1 MEPNPLFTVERRDTN
16 IVFFTVFV
24 VLHSNGGKF
33 WKKRKLGVVLPED
46 VQPRL

>member
-1 MEPNPLFTVERRDTN
+1 MEPNPLFMEERKDTN

-24 VLHSNGGKF
+24 VLHSDSGKF
-33 WKKRKLGVVLPED
+33 WMKRKLGIELPED